1 MKPTRNCA
9 EVCKTV
15 LNHFGYRLEH
25 VVIQIATL
33 SKPVNLN
40 SQILSV
46 DNQKLIVS
54 FKDDLDEWGWDAIK
68 SKMPVALHEKISKFG
83 SIQKFNRI
91 DNNGS
96 TEDQS
101 QTKFRFIDYEAVFV
115 EKKLEDSNG
124 KSMNSIEKDKSV
136 CHVKTVDS
144 FSKDKSACHMKAVD
158 SFSKE
163 ILANDSFTTENK
175 SDSFFQVIM
184 RASQHVPDENIN
196 TKSSFS
202 PATIKQ
208 SLTAN
213 EQLQIN
219 TNPKPKPRTILF
231 SSNYKDKIKFSNCN
245 LSPIEPSKSAT
256 NLSTNSLT
264 KSNQFVINDIDLDA
278 TLLSLKKSDL
288 KSLTPTLSSSSTR
301 DLTSIPSSLKLT
313 KDYYNYS
320 SLYLEKENYYHL
332 NHHTNSPANICCDI
346 KKPPLRKLPSDPPP
360 LPPKAKLRG
369 PPPRPP
375 SRLYLSNQEV
385 NR

>member
-68 SKMPVALHEKISKFG
+68 SKMPVALHEKISKFD
-83 SIQKFNRI
+83 SIKKFNRI

-101 QTKFRFIDYEAVFV
+101 PTKLRFIDYEAVFI
-115 EKKLEDSNG
+115 EKKPEDSNG
-124 KSMNSIEKDKSV
+124 KSISMNSIEKDKSV
-136 CHVKTVDS
+136 CHVK
-144 FSKDKSACHMKAVD
+144 AVD
-158 SFSKE
+158 SFPKD
-163 ILANDSFTTENK
+163 IIANDSFSTENK

-202 PATIKQ
+202 PTTIKQ
-208 SLTAN
+208 SLTSN
-213 EQLQIN
+213 EQLQMN